1 MLSAAPQR
9 ADRLFP
15 VSIIEAGR
23 FVRPGISGQERRT
36 TDDFSAMVRQKR
48 KELGLTQEY
57 VAARLQ
63 IEEGRSITQSYL
75 AEIERGHHPNPRP
88 HLIEE
93 FARVLSI
100 DRYVLYMAAR
110 TVPPEVAE
118 QLARLTIEEREAAW
132 AAFMR
137 AINQAEEEKKAREQ
151 SGKTKT
157 PRSGPGRKN

>member
-1 MLSAAPQR
+1 MM
-9 ADRLFP
+9 
-15 VSIIEAGR
+15 ENGR
-23 FVRPGISGQERRT
+23 FVRPGISGQERFT
-36 TDDFSAMVRQKR
+36 TDDFSSMVRQKR
-48 KELGLTQEY
+48 RELGLTQEY

-63 IEEGRSITQSYL
+63 VEEGRSITQSYL

-132 AAFMR
+132 GAFMR
-137 AINQAEEEKKAREQ
+137 AINEAEAQKKEREA
-151 SGKTKT
+151 GKTKV
-157 PRSGPGRKN
+157 RRNGGGRK

>member
-1 MLSAAPQR
+1 ME
-9 ADRLFP
+9 DGRL
-15 VSIIEAGR
+15 
-23 FVRPGISGQERRT
+23 VRPGIFRQERFT
-36 TDDFSAMVRQKR
+36 TDDFSSMVRQKR
-48 KELGLTQEY
+48 RELGLTQEY

-63 IEEGRSITQSYL
+63 VEEGRSITQSYL

-93 FARVLSI
+93 FARVLGI

-132 AAFMR
+132 GAFMR
-137 AINQAEEEKKAREQ
+137 AINEAEAQKKERE
-151 SGKTKT
+151 SGKTKV
-157 PRSGPGRKN
+157 RRNGGGRKD

>member
-1 MLSAAPQR
+1 
-9 ADRLFP
+9 
-15 VSIIEAGR
+15 
-23 FVRPGISGQERRT
+23 
-36 TDDFSAMVRQKR
+36 MVRQKR

-110 TVPPEVAE
+110 TVPPEVGE

-132 AAFMR
+132 GAFMR
-137 AINQAEEEKKAREQ
+137 AIKEAEDEKKARDQ
-151 SGKTKT
+151 SGKTKA
-157 PRSGPGRKN
+157 PRSRAGRKN

>member
-1 MLSAAPQR
+1 M
-9 ADRLFP
+9 
-15 VSIIEAGR
+15 
-23 FVRPGISGQERRT
+23 VRPGIFRQERFT
-36 TDDFSAMVRQKR
+36 TDDFSSMVRQKR
-48 KELGLTQEY
+48 RELGLTQEY

-63 IEEGRSITQSYL
+63 VEEGRSITQSYL

-93 FARVLSI
+93 FARVLGI

-132 AAFMR
+132 GAFMR
-137 AINQAEEEKKAREQ
+137 AINEAEAQKKEREA
-151 SGKTKT
+151 GKTKV
-157 PRSGPGRKN
+157 RRNGGGRKD

>member
-1 MLSAAPQR
+1 M
-9 ADRLFP
+9 
-15 VSIIEAGR
+15 ENGR
-23 FVRPGISGQERRT
+23 FARPGISGQERHT

-75 AEIERGHHPNPRP
+75 AEIERGHHPQPRP

-93 FARVLSI
+93 FARVLGI

-118 QLARLTIEEREAAW
+118 QLSRLTIEEREAAW
-132 AAFMR
+132 GAFMR

-151 SGKTKT
+151 SGKTKV
-157 PRSGPGRKN
+157 RRNSGGRKD

>member
-1 MLSAAPQR
+1 
-9 ADRLFP
+9 
-15 VSIIEAGR
+15 
-23 FVRPGISGQERRT
+23 
-36 TDDFSAMVRQKR
+36 MVRQKR
-48 KELGLTQEY
+48 RELGLTQEY

-63 IEEGRSITQSYL
+63 VEEGRSITQSYL

-93 FARVLSI
+93 FARVLNI

-132 AAFMR
+132 GAFMR
-137 AINQAEEEKKAREQ
+137 AINEAEAQKKEREA
-151 SGKTKT
+151 GKTKV
-157 PRSGPGRKN
+157 RRNGGGRKD

>member
-1 MLSAAPQR
+1 M
-9 ADRLFP
+9 
-15 VSIIEAGR
+15 VS
-23 FVRPGISGQERRT
+23 PGIFRQERFT
-36 TDDFSAMVRQKR
+36 TDDFSSMVRQKR
-48 KELGLTQEY
+48 RELGFTQEY

-63 IEEGRSITQSYL
+63 VEEGRSITQSYL

-132 AAFMR
+132 GAFMR
-137 AINQAEEEKKAREQ
+137 AINEAEAQKKEREA
-151 SGKTKT
+151 GKTKV
-157 PRSGPGRKN
+157 RRNGGGRKD

>member
-1 MLSAAPQR
+1 L
-9 ADRLFP
+9 
-15 VSIIEAGR
+15 
-23 FVRPGISGQERRT
+23 VRPGIFRQERFT
-36 TDDFSAMVRQKR
+36 TDDFSSMVRQKR
-48 KELGLTQEY
+48 RELGLTQEY

-93 FARVLSI
+93 FARVLGI

-132 AAFMR
+132 GAFMR
-137 AINQAEEEKKAREQ
+137 AINEAEAQKKEREA
-151 SGKTKT
+151 GKTKV
-157 PRSGPGRKN
+157 RRNGGGRKD

>member
-1 MLSAAPQR
+1 
-9 ADRLFP
+9 
-15 VSIIEAGR
+15 
-23 FVRPGISGQERRT
+23 
-36 TDDFSAMVRQKR
+36 MVRRKR

-118 QLARLTIEEREAAW
+118 QLSRLTIEEREAAW
-132 AAFMR
+132 GAFMR
-137 AINQAEEEKKAREQ
+137 AISEAEAQKKAREQ
-151 SGKTKT
+151 SGKNKV
-157 PRSGPGRKN
+157 RRNSGGRKD

>member
-1 MLSAAPQR
+1 L
-9 ADRLFP
+9 
-15 VSIIEAGR
+15 
-23 FVRPGISGQERRT
+23 VRPGIFRQERFT
-36 TDDFSAMVRQKR
+36 TDDFSSMVRQKR
-48 KELGLTQEY
+48 RELGFTQEY

-132 AAFMR
+132 GAFMR
-137 AINQAEEEKKAREQ
+137 AINEAEAQKKEREA
-151 SGKTKT
+151 GKTKV
-157 PRSGPGRKN
+157 RRNGGGRKD

>member
-1 MLSAAPQR
+1 
-9 ADRLFP
+9 
-15 VSIIEAGR
+15 
-23 FVRPGISGQERRT
+23 
-36 TDDFSAMVRQKR
+36 MVRQRR

-63 IEEGRSITQSYL
+63 IEEGRCITQSYL
-75 AEIERGHHPNPRP
+75 AEIEKGHHPNPRP

-118 QLARLTIEEREAAW
+118 QLSRLTIEEREAAW
-132 AAFMR
+132 GAFMR
-137 AINQAEEEKKAREQ
+137 AINQAEEEKKGREQ
-151 SGKTKT
+151 SGKTKV
-157 PRSGPGRKN
+157 RRNSGGRKD

>member
-1 MLSAAPQR
+1 M
-9 ADRLFP
+9 
-15 VSIIEAGR
+15 
-23 FVRPGISGQERRT
+23 
-36 TDDFSAMVRQKR
+36 
-48 KELGLTQEY
+48 ELGLTQEY

-118 QLARLTIEEREAAW
+118 QLSRLTIEEREAAW
-132 AAFMR
+132 GAFMR
-137 AINQAEEEKKAREQ
+137 AISEAEAQKKAREQ
-151 SGKTKT
+151 SGKTKV
-157 PRSGPGRKN
+157 RRNSGGRKD